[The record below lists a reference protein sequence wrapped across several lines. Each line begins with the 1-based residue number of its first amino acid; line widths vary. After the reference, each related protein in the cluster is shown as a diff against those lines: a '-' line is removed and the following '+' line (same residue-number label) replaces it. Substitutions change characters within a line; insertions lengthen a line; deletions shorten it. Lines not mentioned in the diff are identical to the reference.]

1 MSQSEIRSYETQL
14 IAAVRGGHVPDGR
27 NANFRMLVELISGS
41 FAIGAVTCCERAR
54 IFGSGSIDPLS
65 LEGFI

>member
-1 MSQSEIRSYETQL
+1 
-14 IAAVRGGHVPDGR
+14 
-27 NANFRMLVELISGS
+27 
-41 FAIGAVTCCERAR
+41 VTCCERAR